1 MPFRRTVDPKRTFRK
16 RPLDDD
22 DDDDLDSFIVE
33 DDDSKDTAN
42 DYSSEISKLFRY
54 DRKR

>member
-1 MPFRRTVDPKRTFRK
+1 MPFRRTVDPKRIARK

-22 DDDDLDSFIVE
+22 DDDDLDSFIVQ
-33 DDDSKDTAN
+33 DDDSRDTTN

-54 DRKR
+54 DRNR